1 MNDEVPDEGD
11 FDANRHRGEFD
22 DITPEDFI
30 RGMGNPPGWLPSD
43 EINRMRREIP
53 IPYVVVVPVRTDDLG
68 RVAQIGSLLRVT
80 DDGGIERTL
89 IAGRVLYHESLREAV
104 ARNVA
109 KDLGDIALP
118 QLPISL
124 QPFTVAE
131 FFPTPGLSDYYD
143 PRQHAIALCYVVPI
157 AGDCKPQDGRSMWNG
172 STRSETCST
181 PSSGRW
187 PTATAPSCGRRS
199 HGPAS
204 RTSRAREARASQTRR
219 TGR

>member
-1 MNDEVPDEGD
+1 MPVMNDEVPDEGD

-43 EINRMRREIP
+43 EINRMRHEIP

-124 QPFTVAE
+124 PFTVAE

-157 AGDCKPQDGRSMWNG
+157 AGDCKPQDETLDVEWVDPSDDMLDTFVGQMANG
-172 STRSETCST
+172 YGTIVRQALA
-181 PSSGRW
+181 W
-187 PTATAPSCGRRS
+187 
-199 HGPAS
+199 
-204 RTSRAREARASQTRR
+204 
-219 TGR
+219 TGK

>member
-1 MNDEVPDEGD
+1 MPVMNDEVPDEGD

-157 AGDCKPQDGRSMWNG
+157 AGDCKPQD
-172 STRSETCST
+172 ETLDVEWVD
-181 PSSGRW
+181 PSGDMLDTFVGQMAYGYGTIVRQALAW
-187 PTATAPSCGRRS
+187 
-199 HGPAS
+199 
-204 RTSRAREARASQTRR
+204 
-219 TGR
+219 TGK

>member
-1 MNDEVPDEGD
+1 MPVMNDEVPDEGD

-43 EINRMRREIP
+43 EINRMRHEIP

-124 QPFTVAE
+124 
-131 FFPTPGLSDYYD
+131 
-143 PRQHAIALCYVVPI
+143 CYVVPI
-157 AGDCKPQDGRSMWNG
+157 AGDCKPQDETLDVEWVDPSGDMLDTFVGQMANG
-172 STRSETCST
+172 YGTIVRQALA
-181 PSSGRW
+181 W
-187 PTATAPSCGRRS
+187 
-199 HGPAS
+199 
-204 RTSRAREARASQTRR
+204 
-219 TGR
+219 TGK

>member
-43 EINRMRREIP
+43 EINRMRHEIP

-143 PRQHAIALCYVVPI
+143 PRQHAIALCYVVI
-157 AGDCKPQDGRSMWNG
+157 ASRRTRRSMWNG
-172 STRSETCST
+172 STRPETCST

-187 PTATAPSCGRRS
+187 PMVTAPSCGRRS